1 MSDKQR
7 IAATFAAAAPNY
19 DTHAVVQRH
28 AAQQLAERAK
38 AQWPL
43 LQPPSQAPTPAPQ
56 VLEIG
61 CGTGNLTEPLWHAY
75 PHAELLV
82 TDVAPP
88 MVQACS
94 QRMAALEQ
102 ACGPGHR
109 AGRVRFAVLDGEHLD
124 CSTADLVASSLVFQ
138 WFADQGAALA
148 RLAAQVPRL
157 AVATLLDGT
166 FAEWKDAHAQMG
178 VVDGVRAFMTE
189 DVLRT
194 LGAQMGAR
202 CEVEIVVETVH
213 AHYPDVLQFVRA
225 LKAIGAGTAR
235 PGHHPAPLHRV
246 LRAFPHGI
254 NASYRVAYVLAEN
267 TSLLGR

>member
-1 MSDKQR
+1 MSDKQC

-19 DTHAVVQRH
+19 DTHAVVQRQV
-28 AAQQLAERAK
+28 ALQLVERAK
-38 AQWPL
+38 VQWPL
-43 LQPPSQAPTPAPQ
+43 LQPPSHSRSSAAQ

-61 CGTGNLTEPLWHAY
+61 CGTGNLTEALWRAY
-75 PHAELLV
+75 PHAELLA
-82 TDVAPP
+82 TDVAPA

-94 QRMAALEQ
+94 QRMAALGQGGETVEG
-102 ACGPGHR
+102 AE
-109 AGRVRFAVLDGEHLD
+109 RVRFAVLDGEHLD

-138 WFADQGAALA
+138 WFADQGAALE

-166 FAEWKDAHAQMG
+166 FAEWKDAHAQLG
-178 VVDGVRAFMTE
+178 LDDGVRAFMAE
-189 DVLRT
+189 DALRT
-194 LGAQMGAR
+194 LGAQMGEH
-202 CEVEIVVETVH
+202 CEVKIVVETVH

-235 PGHHPAPLHRV
+235 PGHHPALLRRV

-267 TSLLGR
+267 TSFLGR